1 MNAPSAA
8 LVVGV
13 ALLFAD
19 APSLHLDPVR
29 PGQGAAG
36 APRQPPHPPGDLRPR
51 ARPDPRRRHAGRP
64 LRAQQRRAEVAA
76 HLPQGELYSH
86 VTGYYS
92 FIYGPGGGL
101 ESAENALLSGQSDK
115 LFYRRVSDMLTG
127 TSRPGPAW
135 S

>member
-1 MNAPSAA
+1 M
-8 LVVGV
+8 
-13 ALLFAD
+13 
-19 APSLHLDPVR
+19 
-29 PGQGAAG
+29 
-36 APRQPPHPPGDLRPR
+36 
-51 ARPDPRRRHAGRP
+51 
-64 LRAQQRRAEVAA
+64 AA

-127 TSRPGPAW
+127 HKQAGASLELTIDPKAQAAASQKAMQGQQGAVVALDHTTGAILAMVSNPSTTRRSSPATTARRSRRPGTR
-135 S
+135 